1 MSRERSVRLFGQSSV
16 VYHCTS
22 ANSVC
27 EQSCVLLRR
36 PHVFQVLR
44 AIGSIAE
51 AMSRALADS
60 DGDAEE
66 ENIFKI

>member
-1 MSRERSVRLFGQSSV
+1 M
-16 VYHCTS
+16 
-22 ANSVC
+22 
-27 EQSCVLLRR
+27 
-36 PHVFQVLR
+36 FQVLR